1 MATSL
6 GFQPATQVS
15 SALTAIAHLPPGAAL
30 SLPHFSWEE
39 YETLQ
44 TALGESHDLRIF
56 YNEGKVVVM
65 SIFSEH
71 EEYADLL
78 QAIIRELTRALG
90 WKLETRGS
98 ATLKQQ
104 IRARGAEPDGS
115 CYIQNAERVIGKR
128 RLDLNTDPP
137 PDLVIEIDLTSESTG
152 KFSIYAALGITEIW
166 RYDSGEVFF
175 YQLSLEGE
183 PHYVETNHSV
193 AFPFLP
199 AATLTEFLNQSN
211 EEGQDAALEACR
223 LWAVAHKPQA

>member
-1 MATSL
+1 MATSS
-6 GFQPATQVS
+6 GFQPATNVS
-15 SALTAIAHLPPGAAL
+15 SALTAIAHLPQGAAL

-44 TALGESHDLRIF
+44 TALGESDDLRIF

-115 CYIQNAERVIGKR
+115 CYIQNAALVIGKR
-128 RLDLNTDPP
+128 RLDLDTDPP
-137 PDLVIEIDLTSESTG
+137 PDLIIEIDLTSESLN
-152 KFSIYAALGITEIW
+152 KFPIYAALGIPEIW

-175 YQLSLEGE
+175 YQLSAADE
-183 PHYVETNHSV
+183 PHYVATAHSV

-199 AATLTEFLNQSN
+199 AAMLTELLNQSN
-211 EEGQDAALEACR
+211 EEGQDAALDACR
-223 LWAVAHKPQA
+223 IWALAHKPQA

>member
-1 MATSL
+1 MATSS
-6 GFQPATQVS
+6 GFQPASNVS
-15 SALTAIAHLPPGAAL
+15 SALAAIAHLPPGAAL
-30 SLPHFSWEE
+30 SLPHFSWED
-39 YETLQ
+39 YEALQ
-44 TALGESHDLRIF
+44 TELGESHDLRIF
-56 YNEGKVVVM
+56 YDAGKVVVM
-65 SIFSEH
+65 SILSEH

-98 ATLKQQ
+98 ATLKRQ

-137 PDLVIEIDLTSESTG
+137 PDLVIEIDLTNESTG
-152 KFSIYAALGITEIW
+152 KFPIYAALGIAEIW

-175 YQLSLEGE
+175 YQLADGG
-183 PHYVETNHSV
+183 YVETTYSA

-199 AATLTEFLNQSN
+199 ATTLTEFLDLSKEQ
-211 EEGQDAALEACR
+211 GQDAALEACR
-223 LWAVAHKPQA
+223 VWALAHKPQA